1 MNPEKKKSL
10 WDSIPDYQ
18 RRNQNSVKPPSERID
33 PDLPG
38 AHFWVIIVT
47 NWNNLHPL
55 MQDVLYDWYLAL
67 SKSKGSEEEEI
78 DPTSTEALY
87 KRLELLDQKLRAFD
101 LERSNLEEELNIR
114 DRDFQRLRS
123 ITGKQ
128 QKENIEVQHELGKS
142 FQVKIMEKQ
151 EEIDQQA
158 DYIKELEEKIS
169 KLESGEASVTSS
181 EIDSN
186 DLQDLQQN
194 LEDKINILQELNDKV
209 ENLSDKLEEKEK
221 IIEELKA
228 EISRKDEKI
237 KEIKELLKL

>member
-1 MNPEKKKSL
+1 MNPEKKASL

-18 RRNQNSVKPPSERID
+18 RRNENSIKPPSERID

-67 SKSKGSEEEEI
+67 SKTKGSLEEDI

-87 KRLELLDQKLRAFD
+87 KRLELLDQKLKAFD

-128 QKENIEVQHELGKS
+128 QKENIEVQHELGMS
-142 FQVKIMEKQ
+142 FQEKIMEKQ

-158 DYIKELEEKIS
+158 DYIKELEDKIVKLGS
-169 KLESGEASVTSS
+169 EESSTTNPQIDENNIQSLQLKLEE
-181 EIDSN
+181 
-186 DLQDLQQN
+186 
-194 LEDKINILQELNDKV
+194 KINILQELNDKV
-209 ENLSDKLEEKEK
+209 ENMSEILEKQEKT
-221 IIEELKA
+221 IEDLKA
-228 EISRKDEKI
+228 EINRKDEKI
-237 KEIKELLKL
+237 KEIKDLLKL